1 MQKGDCVTLFS
12 SSHTHTCT
20 PLHRLERVIPSGL
33 AVWVF
38 MRWGTCLIKTTR
50 FILTALDR
58 LPQSEGPLVTG
69 FLLFSACAFDCST
82 RHSFEFMCVLKN
94 KTAVLRYCRLFPSL
108 WSLVDVFIL
117 LSGEKAESEISK
129 EKVPPPGSGVLLEP
143 LAGTE

>member
-1 MQKGDCVTLFS
+1 MFNKN
-12 SSHTHTCT
+12 HTIHSDS
-20 PLHRLERVIPSGL
+20 LGPS
-33 AVWVF
+33 
-38 MRWGTCLIKTTR
+38 
-50 FILTALDR
+50 
-58 LPQSEGPLVTG
+58 PQSEGPLVTG